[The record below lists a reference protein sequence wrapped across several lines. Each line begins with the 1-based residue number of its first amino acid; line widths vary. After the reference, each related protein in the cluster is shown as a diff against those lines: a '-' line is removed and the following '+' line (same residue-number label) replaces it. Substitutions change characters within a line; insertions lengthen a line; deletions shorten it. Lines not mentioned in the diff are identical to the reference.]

1 MVRRGEQSLILFL
14 FGGVGYSLL
23 EILWRGFTHWTM
35 FVLGGICFVLLSR
48 LSVNCCGR
56 VPMWACCFG
65 SAVLITSLEFLT
77 GCVVNLGLGWNVWSY
92 SDQPLNLLGQICL
105 GFSALWFLL
114 SVPLLELSFWLCRR
128 LDGGY
133 RIE

>member
-35 FVLGGICFVLLSR
+35 FVLGGICFTLLSR
-48 LSVNCCGR
+48 LSVSCCGR
-56 VPMWACCFG
+56 VPMWACCFC
-65 SAVLITSLEFLT
+65 SAALITALEFLT

-128 LDGGY
+128 LDGDY

>member
-48 LSVNCCGR
+48 LSVRCCGK
-56 VPMWACCFG
+56 VPMWACCFC

-92 SDQPLNLLGQICL
+92 SDQPLNLLGQICP